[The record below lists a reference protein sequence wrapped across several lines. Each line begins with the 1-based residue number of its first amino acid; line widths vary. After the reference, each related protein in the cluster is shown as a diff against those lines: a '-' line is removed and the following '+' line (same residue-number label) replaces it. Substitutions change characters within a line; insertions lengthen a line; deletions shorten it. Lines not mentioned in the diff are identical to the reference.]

1 MVNTLR
7 MLIRAEPG
15 TIWSVLLDGIE
26 APQRYMPDV
35 GDSSVVE
42 RLEGGTAKELK
53 IGWECPVPG
62 GFDYF
67 VFDQETLKEIKAEV
81 NEDDYEPELF
91 RSFVYENGIVR
102 KVTVRGIPYKERIL
116 VSRKY
121 KDIRRE
127 LVDHQVFS
135 GRITIKVAPYSAQN
149 LMAPVDLQIFM
160 VLVSKSADAKG
171 IVDREKEMVSAIKA
185 EMQRVKERSEGLERS
200 A

>member
-127 LVDHQVFS
+127 LVDHPVFS